1 VARLGNSLV
10 RHELA
15 RAREAWSA
23 AHWIGARHCAQRAM
37 VGASEARDRHV
48 EASAALLLA
57 QVLTLESRFDWA
69 QRFAN
74 RANLLFQ
81 ELSEPVEGSEALLSL
96 SYAQS
101 ALGQDEVALEAAS
114 NVVSHARHAPH
125 LSAAG
130 LNYVGVVSFW
140 RREYGMARDV
150 LDAACESAP
159 GQSKHRSAAFQ
170 PLVNA
175 AFTELLRC
183 ADLRMQG
190 RRADVSDL
198 VKLVAKAR
206 ELQKRDATESLSHA
220 ASSAGLFLLDFESFY
235 VAHLARDASRADSHY
250 LSCLERSSRL
260 PESSWMQ
267 GLVRWAQLERA
278 LVSADA
284 SQVAVSAL
292 ALVSSY
298 QGSEHMHMKNLA
310 WRLCTHSTR
319 GKGVARGA

>member
-1 VARLGNSLV
+1 VARLKNSHV

-15 RAREAWSA
+15 LAREAWSA
-23 AHWIGARHCAQRAM
+23 GIWIEARHCAQKAM
-37 VGASEARDRHV
+37 VGASEARDRHL
-48 EASAALLLA
+48 EASASLLLA

-74 RANLLFQ
+74 RAHLLFRD
-81 ELSEPVEGSEALLSL
+81 LSEPVESCEALLSL
-96 SYAQS
+96 SYAES
-101 ALGQDEVALEAAS
+101 ALGRDEVALGAAS
-114 NVVSHARHAPH
+114 NAVSYARHAPH

-159 GQSKHRSAAFQ
+159 GQGKHRSASFQ

-190 RRADVSDL
+190 RRADTSGL
-198 VKLVAKAR
+198 VMLVANAR
-206 ELQKRDATESLSHA
+206 ELEKRGATESLSQA
-220 ASSAGLFLLDFESFY
+220 ASYAGLFLLEFESFY
-235 VAHLARDASRADSHY
+235 LAHLTGDASRADSHY
-250 LSCLERSSRL
+250 LSCLKRSSRL

-278 LVSADA
+278 LVSTDA
-284 SQVAVSAL
+284 SQVAESAMAL
-292 ALVSSY
+292 ASSY
-298 QGSEHMHMKNLA
+298 QGSEHVHMKNLA
-310 WRLCTHSTR
+310 RRLCAHSTR
-319 GKGVARGA
+319 QRLR